1 MAEYFSGLNSI
12 KYLGAVDSEPLSF
25 RFYDEERLVLGRSM
39 KALCRFSACYWHSF
53 CWTGGDMFGEPA
65 FNRPWHGSR
74 SLLEMAQLKADVA
87 FEFFTK
93 LRVPFYTFH
102 DTDVSPEGE
111 DAASYL
117 YNLKVMQEVL
127 AKKQQETGLSPLWG
141 TANLF
146 THKRYMSGA
155 ATNPDPDI
163 FAYAAMQVCCA
174 MEVTHEL
181 GGENYLIW
189 GGREGY
195 ETLLNTDLRQERTQ
209 MARFL
214 NLIVEHKH
222 KIGFKGALLIEPKP
236 KEPTKHQYDYD
247 TSAVYA
253 FLSQYGL
260 EKEFSVNIE
269 ANHATLAGHSFH
281 HEVCNAFALDIF
293 GSVDA
298 NRGDPQL
305 GWDTDQ
311 FPNSVEE
318 MTLICYEILR
328 HGGFTSGGFNFDTK
342 LRRQSIDKFDL
353 FHSHIGAMDTIA
365 LALIN
370 AEKMILDEH
379 LSKTVRE
386 RYQGWNTLFGED
398 ILEGDMSLQVLK
410 DYVVQNKLAPN
421 IKSGQQ
427 EALENYV
434 NYMIYNN
441 LK

>member
-1 MAEYFSGLNSI
+1 MAEYFSDLNRVQ
-12 KYLGAVDSEPLSF
+12 YLGTGDSKPFSF
-25 RFYDEERLVLGRSM
+25 RFYDENRLVLGRSM

-65 FNRPWHGSR
+65 FNRPWHEVSA
-74 SLLEMAQLKADVA
+74 SLEMAKYKADVA
-87 FEFFTK
+87 FEFFDK
-93 LRVPFYTFH
+93 LNVPFYTFH
-102 DTDVSPEGE
+102 DTDVSPEGDSVE
-111 DAASYL
+111 NYL
-117 YNLKVMQEVL
+117 YNFNTMQEVL
-127 AKKQQETGLSPLWG
+127 AAKQQETGLVPLWG

-146 THKRYMSGA
+146 SHKRYMSGA

-163 FAYAAMQVCCA
+163 FAYAAMQVCSA
-174 MEVTHEL
+174 MKATHEL

-195 ETLLNTDLRQERTQ
+195 ETLLNTDLKQERAQ

-214 NLIVEHKH
+214 HLIVEHKY
-222 KIGFKGALLIEPKP
+222 KIGFEGPLLIEPKP

-260 EKEFSVNIE
+260 DKEFLLNIE

-281 HEVCNAFALDIF
+281 HEVCNAFALEVF
-293 GSVDA
+293 GSLDA

-318 MTLICYEILR
+318 MTLICYEILK
-328 HGGFTSGGFNFDTK
+328 HGGFQAGGFNFDTK
-342 LRRQSIDKFDL
+342 LRRQSIDKNDL

-379 LSKTVRE
+379 LSKVVTA
-386 RYQGWNTLFGED
+386 RYEKWNTLFGQD
-398 ILEGDMSLQVLK
+398 ILNGEVSLQVLM
-410 DYVVQNKLAPN
+410 DYAEKNKLAPH

-427 EALENYV
+427 EALENYI
-434 NYMIYNN
+434 NHMIYRDG
-441 LK
+441 